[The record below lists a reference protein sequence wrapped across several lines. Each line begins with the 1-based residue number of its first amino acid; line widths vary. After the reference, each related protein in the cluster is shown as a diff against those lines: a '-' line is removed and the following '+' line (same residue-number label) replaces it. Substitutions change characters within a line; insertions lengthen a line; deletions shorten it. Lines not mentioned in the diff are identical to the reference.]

1 MSYNPQSKYIHRD
14 LHSGNVLLD
23 SNFKCLI
30 GDLGLSQPS
39 QPTNKKLD
47 NEIYG
52 VIPYVAPEILSGK
65 LVSQGSDIYSM
76 GMIMWECTTGIK
88 PFTNVEHDHKLIF
101 NIIDGVRPE
110 ITEDTPKDFANLMKK
125 CWDSDPSERPSITD
139 IGIRFRNWNTDY
151 QFELAEQKRL
161 KLISLEKLG
170 PEFSEKPHPKA
181 IYTSRPLRSL
191 ISKVSSINT
200 TSSESSNTGM

>member
-76 GMIMWECTTGIK
+76 
-88 PFTNVEHDHKLIF
+88 
-101 NIIDGVRPE
+101 
-110 ITEDTPKDFANLMKK
+110 
-125 CWDSDPSERPSITD
+125 
-139 IGIRFRNWNTDY
+139 
-151 QFELAEQKRL
+151 AEQKRL